1 MIDFYITE
9 GKQLFSQDL
18 QKSSKDSQNSTLQ
31 RKLTEMEDNIMCS
44 ICMERK
50 RDMAFLCGHTVC
62 SICGENLKNCHMCR
76 KPITKKIV
84 LYS

>member
-1 MIDFYITE
+1 MAHFYIAE

-62 SICGENLKNCHMCR
+62 HICGENLKNCHMCR